1 MSRRIV
7 RASFCVLTVFATA
20 CGSHAAQQVP
30 PSAPVT
36 QYAIH
41 ADGGLIYDP
50 LRREAEA
57 TGQLRRY
64 EGVPSRAFEVSLG
77 EYHLRGTLPQR
88 ARGYDV
94 VPITYSLERST
105 ATDAT
110 MQAAD
115 VTTGIPVA
123 VEAVAFEDEGRRA
136 GRDLHDLALP
146 GHINL
151 NVEYLGAVTAHLI
164 PGARHNLSPDHSDQP
179 GSYPG
184 FERKPLTRSGIVEAG
199 DLVWFKFRYTNTGN
213 TILDPEGFGGCQLWP
228 QLFRKDE
235 SGEYQAIGQPYNLYV
250 RDLEYLYPGE
260 SQEKWI
266 HFQTT
271 TPDTPQRFGLIPGE
285 YKIQFRLVYR
295 CYKDAS
301 PFTNLW
307 DGPPAFIWEMPIK
320 VEAEPRNAPMEPG
333 HVLLTNGGEPDKLTR
348 FIHTFEEFMTA
359 FDCYQRLPKNG
370 GNPVSGTLH
379 LQVAPWTQ
387 HVVIKLIHGGD
398 MGISSVA
405 IPIDVS
411 NDHLTIDYT
420 PRPATCFIQDDKLI
434 PIIMSQSMADM
445 RANVQLGPF
454 PERHIRERLREM
466 MNCGINCV
474 SLTSMPWLYDDK
486 NQPPSNYQGDAMKY
500 FIDCAREA
508 GLWIEGWGAYP
519 FDRAS
524 IRDIAS
530 WITGRTLDM
539 AVYQTDGYPAVSHCD
554 PLLPEANATAWLY
567 QFERWG
573 DRYVQ
578 TADGHVP
585 ISVEDTRGWLRQD
598 LNVRFPIGDLSRQAF
613 RKWLRS
619 RYETIQEL
627 NAAWG
632 SSYRGFDEIDPEA
645 NQVLNEFDHR
655 WEYTDKTNVFHD
667 WSRAVADFDRFRTEL
682 RVQNYRDTL
691 ERVRETI
698 PTAGICI
705 RTEGANV
712 LVDGIDPSDPNP
724 HLRHIYLSQRRCG
737 LIADIIQDSGLVVAH
752 SDYTTIPF
760 TPSELRRLTQQAV
773 RQGITPSYLPQFDNM
788 RDIAVN
794 SHYGTDYQVHYNLPA
809 PAKGYMMHVLTAL
822 YPWFEATIEAGG
834 IPGILWEDYQC
845 DGFAT
850 VTQKREMRL
859 FKQALNRAV
868 ARQPPATMRAPQV
881 DTAWRSQS
889 KALRSYRTPSN
900 SSTSN

>member
-1 MSRRIV
+1 
-7 RASFCVLTVFATA
+7 
-20 CGSHAAQQVP
+20 
-30 PSAPVT
+30 
-36 QYAIH
+36 
-41 ADGGLIYDP
+41 
-50 LRREAEA
+50 
-57 TGQLRRY
+57 
-64 EGVPSRAFEVSLG
+64 
-77 EYHLRGTLPQR
+77 
-88 ARGYDV
+88 
-94 VPITYSLERST
+94 
-105 ATDAT
+105 
-110 MQAAD
+110 
-115 VTTGIPVA
+115 
-123 VEAVAFEDEGRRA
+123 
-136 GRDLHDLALP
+136 
-146 GHINL
+146 
-151 NVEYLGAVTAHLI
+151 
-164 PGARHNLSPDHSDQP
+164 
-179 GSYPG
+179 
-184 FERKPLTRSGIVEAG
+184 
-199 DLVWFKFRYTNTGN
+199 
-213 TILDPEGFGGCQLWP
+213 
-228 QLFRKDE
+228 
-235 SGEYQAIGQPYNLYV
+235 
-250 RDLEYLYPGE
+250 
-260 SQEKWI
+260 
-266 HFQTT
+266 
-271 TPDTPQRFGLIPGE
+271 
-285 YKIQFRLVYR
+285 
-295 CYKDAS
+295 
-301 PFTNLW
+301 
-307 DGPPAFIWEMPIK
+307 
-320 VEAEPRNAPMEPG
+320 
-333 HVLLTNGGEPDKLTR
+333 
-348 FIHTFEEFMTA
+348 
-359 FDCYQRLPKNG
+359 
-370 GNPVSGTLH
+370 
-379 LQVAPWTQ
+379 
-387 HVVIKLIHGGD
+387 
-398 MGISSVA
+398 
-405 IPIDVS
+405 
-411 NDHLTIDYT
+411 
-420 PRPATCFIQDDKLI
+420 
-434 PIIMSQSMADM
+434 
-445 RANVQLGPF
+445 
-454 PERHIRERLREM
+454 
-466 MNCGINCV
+466 
-474 SLTSMPWLYDDK
+474 
-486 NQPPSNYQGDAMKY
+486 
-500 FIDCAREA
+500 
-508 GLWIEGWGAYP
+508 
-519 FDRAS
+519 
-524 IRDIAS
+524 
-530 WITGRTLDM
+530 
-539 AVYQTDGYPAVSHCD
+539 
-554 PLLPEANATAWLY
+554 
-567 QFERWG
+567 
-573 DRYVQ
+573 
-578 TADGHVP
+578 
-585 ISVEDTRGWLRQD
+585 VEDTRGWLRQD